1 MGKWESAKEYLNKK
15 MQILEEIAA
24 NTEAQCRLIQARKM
38 KGLNRVLAK
47 RAVLLRE
54 LKTINVELANDSE
67 WKNIPWL
74 TAMLQENANIEQRV
88 MERSR
93 EVLQQAVTEKTRIAA
108 ELRSSK
114 IQRQVQ
120 TQYIAPWTIMLK
132 GCRFNKKG

>member
-1 MGKWESAKEYLNKK
+1 MGQWERAKEYLNHK

-38 KGLNRVLAK
+38 QGLNRVLAK
-47 RAVLLRE
+47 RAVLLQT
-54 LKTINVELANDSE
+54 LKTINGELAGDSD
-67 WKNIPWL
+67 WKNMPQL
-74 TAMLQENANIEQRV
+74 AAMMQNNANMQRRV
-88 MERSR
+88 MARSR

-120 TQYIAPWTIMLK
+120 NQYIAPWTIMLR